1 MKKISVVIPMY
12 NSFHMMERNL
22 KVLSK
27 QEGAEIE
34 IIIVDDCSTDDSY
47 VKAKKYA
54 DNHSNIVVLKN
65 EKNSGPGS
73 SRNAGLLYV
82 TGDYITFADADDYF
96 SDDFTEIITPLLD
109 QNIECI
115 IFDYIKVNEFGNILS
130 VGYSV
135 GGNVRRDTFI
145 DPRDAFVY
153 VHGSPWGKIY
163 RTDIIRNNDINFA
176 NLYRNEDMPF
186 TKCAVAMSDRV
197 YYSSAQLYRYTQIS
211 TSLMHTEY
219 LTDERNAMV
228 AFDIVY
234 KKMAHFNLEE
244 ELFAIEL
251 REVLNNTVL
260 IRLRKKEKR
269 VEIASFIKNRYK
281 KNHIHNRYFSRYSLP
296 TKVITYCAYYRMFG
310 LLSLLLILKKTFRR

>member
-1 MKKISVVIPMY
+1 MKRHKLNEENDCITDLDYAFVDKIELIDLY
-12 NSFHMMERNL
+12 
-22 KVLSK
+22 
-27 QEGAEIE
+27 
-34 IIIVDDCSTDDSY
+34 SY
-47 VKAKKYA
+47 LTYM
-54 DNHSNIVVLKN
+54 
-65 EKNSGPGS
+65 
-73 SRNAGLLYV
+73 
-82 TGDYITFADADDYF
+82 ADASGKPVRDYVLY
-96 SDDFTEIITPLLD
+96 DE
-109 QNIECI
+109 E
-115 IFDYIKVNEFGNILS
+115 
-130 VGYSV
+130 
-135 GGNVRRDTFI
+135 GNV
-145 DPRDAFVY
+145 AE
-153 VHGSPWGKIY
+153 SY
-163 RTDIIRNNDINFA
+163 R
-176 NLYRNEDMPF
+176 
-186 TKCAVAMSDRV
+186 
-197 YYSSAQLYRYTQIS
+197 
-211 TSLMHTEY
+211 TEY